1 MTDLLIPFGILN
13 KTNKIIEPDDAEKG
27 RACDCRCPGCDT
39 PLLSRHPK
47 DERMRIHFAHDS
59 RHPEAVSSV
68 IEECPFN
75 SQLAIALMARHVAE
89 QLSGALIHLPA
100 MYTSFSYG
108 DCIHEGYV
116 KITNKTDLTID
127 NAFIKVNKFG
137 FTFDLKLQFGD
148 HHILVWLKYS
158 DRPAPLLSENDK
170 SELGSVGVLCIDI
183 DTFDQKS
190 FATEKKR
197 FSTAVI
203 EFLLSSGQ
211 RKWIYHPKTKLV
223 IEAKKQKHNCTWES
237 SVTRARRD
245 IDTGDEFDFIDQAVT
260 SFSRNTPK
268 PPEAPKPAPY
278 QCAMCKAEWI
288 HAILG
293 SPECPKGCGHL
304 YARKIQ

>member
-1 MTDLLIPFGILN
+1 MTDLLIPFGISN
-13 KTNKIIEPDDAEKG
+13 RTNKIIEPDDAERG

-89 QLSGALIHLPA
+89 QLSGALIRLPA
-100 MYTSFSYG
+100 MYTSVSYG

-116 KITNKTDLTID
+116 KVTNETDLTID
-127 NAFIKVNKFG
+127 NAFIEVDKFG
-137 FTFDLKLQFGD
+137 STFDLKLQFGD
-148 HHILVWLKYS
+148 HRILVWLKYN
-158 DRPAPLLSENDK
+158 DRPVPLLTENDK

-197 FSTAVI
+197 FSKAVI

-211 RKWIYHPKTKLV
+211 REWIYHPKTKLV
-223 IEAKKQKHNCTWES
+223 IEAEKQKHNCSWES

-245 IDTGDEFDFIDQAVT
+245 IETSDEFDLIDEAVV

-278 QCAMCKAEWI
+278 QCVMCKAKWT
-288 HAILG
+288 HAVPG
-293 SPECPKGCGHL
+293 SPECPRGCGHL
-304 YARKIQ
+304 YARKLG